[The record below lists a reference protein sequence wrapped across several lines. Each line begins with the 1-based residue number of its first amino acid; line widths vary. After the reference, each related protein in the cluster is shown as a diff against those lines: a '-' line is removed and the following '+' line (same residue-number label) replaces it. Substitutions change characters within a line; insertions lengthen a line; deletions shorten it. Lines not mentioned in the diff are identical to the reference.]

1 MNKELINQISEYV
14 EQHIGEFHAARLE
27 KLKKLDL
34 KKLLTRRNPYM
45 YKVMR
50 AMTVGGFVEFLIDD
64 ALYKIN
70 NDLFKEWMKDVAL
83 FVLQTIGNN
92 HCEAPHVVTLAEF
105 CSPEYWE
112 SKVGDEDFYTNIIE
126 PAIESCFKEDDEC
139 YELKVRHLNRFTKEF
154 LEEYCDSDCAFDWNK
169 LKSAMLWE

>member
-27 KLKKLDL
+27 KLKRLDL
-34 KKLLTRRNPYM
+34 KKLLTRKNPY
-45 YKVMR
+45 KIKAMR
-50 AMTVGGFVEFLIDD
+50 AMTVGRFVELLIDD
-64 ALYKIN
+64 ALSKIN
-70 NDLFKEWMKDVAL
+70 DELFKDWMKDVAL
-83 FVLQTIGNN
+83 FVLQTIGNS
-92 HCEAPHVVTLAEF
+92 HCEAPHVVTLIEF
-105 CSPEYWE
+105 CSPEYWT
-112 SKVGDEDFYTNIIE
+112 KKLGNEDFYVNIIE

-139 YELKVRHLNRFTKEF
+139 YELKARHLNRFTKEF